1 MIDDIVNI
9 IQPNGFLKAAVG
21 LFYKNPATARL
32 AAAGLPA
39 GGRRPTVDRLNPA
52 TVVFKGAQGSGKD
65 WRVKISCPALG
76 YPGIMFPLS
85 KTNGVVFPYT
95 PQVSVVYQANYTPQ
109 KFTHSNYPA
118 YAYENSEVQA
128 INITADFTAQNME
141 EAKYVLACIYFF
153 RSATKMFFGES
164 SKAGNPPPL
173 VFLDGYGD
181 NYFPHVP
188 CLLTQ
193 FSHTMPPEVDYIS
206 SGTDRIPA
214 ASQITIS
221 LQPIYSKKSIS
232 SFSLESFAAGELV
245 GKGFI

>member
-1 MIDDIVNI
+1 MADNI
-9 IQPNGFLKAAVG
+9 ISSSGYSTDTSAT
-21 LFYKNPATARL
+21 YYMDPATARRQ
-32 AAAGLPA
+32 AAGLPA
-39 GGRRPTVDRLNPA
+39 GGRRNSSSALNPS
-52 TVVFKGAQGSGKD
+52 TVTFGGAQGAGKD

-76 YPGIMFPLS
+76 YPGIMSPLGN
-85 KTNGVVFPYT
+85 TNGVVFPYT

-128 INITADFTAQNME
+128 INVTADFTAQNME

-164 SKAGNPPPL
+164 SNAGNPPPL
-173 VFLDGYGD
+173 VFLDGYGQ

-188 CLLTQ
+188 CILTQ

-232 SFSLESFAAGELV
+232 SFSLESFAAGKLT